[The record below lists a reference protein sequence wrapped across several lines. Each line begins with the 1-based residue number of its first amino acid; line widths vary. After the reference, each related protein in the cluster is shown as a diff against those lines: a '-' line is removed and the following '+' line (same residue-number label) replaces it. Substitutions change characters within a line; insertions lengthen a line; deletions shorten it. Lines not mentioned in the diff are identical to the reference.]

1 MAMKEFEIGPIR
13 PPSEGGSFSLLIRA
27 TRNCP
32 WSRCTFCYGTP
43 YNREKFSIR
52 PVDEIKEDIDIVKK
66 ISDDIRRTS
75 EELGYGGVVNETVGA
90 EMIKK
95 NPELNYSQSFVNVFN
110 WLLSGGRT
118 VFIQDADSLIMK
130 TRDLAEVIRYLKK
143 TFPDI
148 ERITSYARSRTVAKK
163 SLEEIKE
170 LKEAGLSRLHI
181 GLESGDEEVLKY
193 VKKGA
198 TPEDHIDAG
207 RKVMDAGI
215 ELSEYV
221 MPGLGGKDLSE
232 KHARNTARVL
242 NEIDPHFIRSRPL
255 VPRHG
260 TPLFEEYEKGNFK
273 LLSPHE
279 LLREIRMLMEDLE
292 VNSRICFDHM
302 MNPSYVSGGWIVPLF
317 DQDYEGYK
325 LPDEKEHLLEII
337 EQGLKIKESRYI
349 SSKDLISRPHL

>member
-1 MAMKEFEIGPIR
+1 MREFEIGPIR

-43 YNREKFSIR
+43 YNREKFSMR
-52 PVDEIKEDIDIVKK
+52 SVEEVKKDIDIVKS
-66 ISDDIRRTS
+66 IADEIRRTS
-75 EELGYGGVVNETVGA
+75 EELGYGGVVNEAVGV
-90 EMIKK
+90 EMIKR
-95 NPELNYSQSFVNVFN
+95 NPELNYSQSFMSVFN
-110 WLLSGGRT
+110 WLLSGGKT

-130 TRDLAEVIRYLKK
+130 TEDLAEIIRYLKE
-143 TFPDI
+143 TFPEI
-148 ERITSYARSRTVAKK
+148 ERVTSYARSRTVAKK
-163 SLEEIKE
+163 PFEEMKE
-170 LKEAGLSRLHI
+170 LRKAGLSRLHI
-181 GLESGDEEVLKY
+181 GLESGDEEVLRR

-198 TPEDHIDAG
+198 TPEDHIEAG
-207 RKVMDAGI
+207 RKVIDAGI

-255 VPRHG
+255 VPRRG
-260 TPLFEEYEKGNFK
+260 TPLLEEYERGDFQ

-279 LLREIRMLMEDLE
+279 LLREIKMLIEDLY

-302 MNPSYVSGGWIVPLF
+302 MNPSYVTDGWVVPLF

-325 LPDEKEHLLEII
+325 LPEEKEYLLEII
-337 EQGLKIKESRYI
+337 EQGLKIKESRFI
-349 SSKDLISRPHL
+349 GSKDLIGRPHL